1 MADPV
6 VTYCTDEDILKRDAF
21 ATRLLIS
28 GETTFDRHRALA
40 KEYIDSQLALRDPP
54 ATAAIGDTQAK
65 LAEVFGVLAMAYAE
79 QASTSQDADIYW
91 AKAKDFKADFVRA
104 TADIRGVSD
113 FDDEV
118 GSIGESIPLHRS

>member
-21 ATRLLIS
+21 ATRLLVS
-28 GETTFDRHRALA
+28 GESTFDRHRALV
-40 KEYIDSQLALRDPP
+40 KEQIDSQLALRDPP
-54 ATAAIGDTQAK
+54 ATGSIGDTQAK
-65 LAEVFGVLAMAYAE
+65 IAEVLGVLAMAYAE

-113 FDDEV
+113 SDDEI
-118 GSIGESIPLHRS
+118 GSIGESIPLHRC